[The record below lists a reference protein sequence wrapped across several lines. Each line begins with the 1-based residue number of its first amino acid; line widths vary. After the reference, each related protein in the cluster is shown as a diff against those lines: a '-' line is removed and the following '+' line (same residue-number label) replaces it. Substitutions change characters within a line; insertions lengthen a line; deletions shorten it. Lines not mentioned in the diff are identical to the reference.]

1 MKKIIIASSQFHIFK
16 NFEYKKFWYENSLIS
31 LITCWLVISLW
42 KCDLYLTQLNSRI
55 FLCVILNIRS
65 FRWSYY
71 IVTWH
76 CFWDAKQRTQEK
88 RDKMNSV
95 KLSKV
100 YSSIIFLPIRG
111 NLILVNKWISYSI
124 TDIATRKSK
133 LFRVSM
139 KRIDIC
145 LKDYLKWLLTESQ
158 KTESC

>member
-1 MKKIIIASSQFHIFK
+1 
-16 NFEYKKFWYENSLIS
+16 
-31 LITCWLVISLW
+31 
-42 KCDLYLTQLNSRI
+42 
-55 FLCVILNIRS
+55 
-65 FRWSYY
+65 
-71 IVTWH
+71 
-76 CFWDAKQRTQEK
+76 
-88 RDKMNSV
+88 MNSV

-145 LKDYLKWLLTESQ
+145 LKDYLK
-158 KTESC
+158 